1 MSRTELLTSLPW
13 VVAAVG
19 LIATHL
25 LSEARERRKEIRAQ
39 LDRLVERLTALEDRG
54 IKFHAATTFE
64 AAAARALETDIA
76 SIERRAT
83 RLLASAVVSFEEE
96 VIAHRQSL
104 TLENFAQ
111 STFAP
116 QEPGSAILHEITIAT
131 AEYEEALE
139 AAYRAQYPS
148 SFPYYSIGSS
158 GFTEVFGT
166 IVAACVGALI
176 GGTWIYLALQP

>member
-1 MSRTELLTSLPW
+1 LPW

-19 LIATHL
+19 LVATHL

-39 LDRLVERLTALEDRG
+39 LDRLVERLAALEDRG
-54 IKFHAATTFE
+54 MKFHAASSFE
-64 AAAARALETDIA
+64 AAAARAIETDIA

-83 RLLASAVVSFEEE
+83 RLLASAMVSFEDK

-111 STFAP
+111 SNFSP
-116 QEPGSAILHEITIAT
+116 QEPSSAILREIAVAT

-139 AAYRAQYPS
+139 AGYRTQYPS
-148 SFPYYSIGSS
+148 NFPYYSMGSN

-166 IVAACVGALI
+166 LVAACVGVLMGA
-176 GGTWIYLALQP
+176 TWMYLALQP